1 MTAAML
7 WSYLRTWIRTDSID
21 TISGRALHQLNEIAA
36 LVEAADEE
44 TVLDAVKRRISE
56 CGGPR

>member
-7 WSYLRTWIRTDSID
+7 RSYLRTWIRTDSID